1 MTDDVRVDDQL
12 LVTPE
17 EAARRLSLGRTTLYQ
32 LIASGEIH
40 SVIIGRSRRVP
51 VSELCSYVAR
61 LLDDVREHRPP
72 GRQLGPGRQYD
83 RTQRIRRAPVRR
95 NATAGRV
102 AGDEAPA
109 LIPLPR
115 VPPEEWRRR

>member
-1 MTDDVRVDDQL
+1 MTDDLRVDDQL

-17 EAARRLSLGRTTLYQ
+17 EAARRLSLGRTTVYE

-40 SVIIGRSRRVP
+40 SVTIGRCRRVP

-61 LLDDVREHRPP
+61 LLEDVSEHRPCECH
-72 GRQLGPGRQYD
+72 LGSGRQYD
-83 RTQRIRRAPVRR
+83 RTQRLRRATVRGS
-95 NATAGRV
+95 ATAGRV
-102 AGDEAPA
+102 AGDETPA